1 MLQSVIGQIGIFMIC
16 AQALLQFRPKE
27 TYGKYLRL
35 LLSAMILLQVVQPI
49 SGLFFGGSEQ
59 ALQNSMEQFQ
69 SSMEESME
77 QAALRALEAEKQL
90 EERSMLEV
98 QERLAEQE
106 TATGDKAVDEKQS
119 IEIAPVE
126 KIQITREEE
135 NE

>member
-35 LLSAMILLQVVQPI
+35 LLSAMILIQVVQPI
-49 SGLFFGGSEQ
+49 SGLFFGGNEQ
-59 ALQNSMEQFQ
+59 ALQKSMEQFQ
-69 SSMEESME
+69 SSIEESME
-77 QAALRALEAEKQL
+77 QAALRAVEAETQLKQ
-90 EERSMLEV
+90 RSMLEV
-98 QERLAEQE
+98 QERLVEQE
-106 TATGDKAVDEKQS
+106 AEDAVGEKQM

-126 KIQITREEE
+126 KIQITQEEE